1 MRETSTWYEGDSS
14 KNPWNYLLEGRPLVV
29 QAPAARRV
37 LCSRNPSVSVQP
49 PALSTSVH
57 LFLKTFFHQVC
68 PFHDGW
74 FTSLPTH
81 TTTAWPHVPPSL
93 FMQGTFFFFVSLD
106 EKSPQR
112 EMFCWCRRGGT
123 KNGGS
128 HRRHQNWQVRKL
140 FWAVEKQ
147 SR

>member
-93 FMQGTFFFFVSLD
+93 FMQGTFFFLFPWMKKVLKGKCFADVEEVKQKMAEAVKGIKID
-106 EKSPQR
+106 EFK
-112 EMFCWCRRGGT
+112 M
-123 KNGGS
+123 
-128 HRRHQNWQVRKL
+128 
-140 FWAVEKQ
+140 FWAVQKMSQ
-147 SR
+147 